1 MKTSTD
7 STSSS
12 GNDCP
17 GNTAVVD
24 SGIVNIKDSMNLS
37 KGIHVEIHNSLS
49 KI

>member
-7 STSSS
+7 STSS